1 MKKGETS
8 KQIFA
13 KICLLRFLNS
23 FLKGNK
29 GVRMDQR
36 FHHQESTVSCSQ
48 INKGWQGHRVQLH
61 GVVYE

>member
-1 MKKGETS
+1 MLRELEIRQKEIKLIKVITKRDFYDERKAS

-13 KICLLRFLNS
+13 KICLLRFQNS

-36 FHHQESTVSCSQ
+36 FHP
-48 INKGWQGHRVQLH
+48 
-61 GVVYE
+61 